1 MPVGGGEQVVHALE
15 LDRVRDPE
23 RRDRHGQLSR
33 GWTCEAGPSKTRPRI
48 SDGSMTSYV
57 LSEVISSITGTIAD
71 DWTMHKAEGMG
82 SRGGRL

>member
-1 MPVGGGEQVVHALE
+1 MENRSSTRSSSIVYVTPNAVTDTVS
-15 LDRVRDPE
+15 
-23 RRDRHGQLSR
+23 SR

-71 DWTMHKAEGMG
+71 D
-82 SRGGRL
+82 